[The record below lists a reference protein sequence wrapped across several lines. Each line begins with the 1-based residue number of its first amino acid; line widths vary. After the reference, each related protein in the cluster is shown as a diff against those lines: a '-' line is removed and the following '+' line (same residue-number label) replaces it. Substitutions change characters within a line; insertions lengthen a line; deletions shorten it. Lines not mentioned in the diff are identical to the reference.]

1 MLYLVTGTPGSGKT
15 QKTLKE
21 VTKNAHFQKRDVYY
35 WGIPG
40 LSKDLGWTELEE
52 AEKWDEIVPDGAVLI
67 IDEAHT
73 IFPRL
78 KVGNDKPPHFIPLST
93 HRHRGLDIFIITQ
106 YPNDLD
112 IYVRGRVG
120 WHWHLKR
127 KMGVEASVVH
137 IANEAFYPG
146 DKDAMAK
153 CETEVYKFDKDVW
166 KLYDSATVHNV
177 QRRFPK
183 KLLWV
188 PVLFLVGGGLAYT
201 AYANLQTM
209 TDEPIEETP
218 SSNQKPLTILEPS
231 EQKSQALR
239 SDTVSYLSQYVP
251 RVEGQPWTAPRYD
264 DLNKPVSVP
273 KPAGCIHN
281 RKTNV
286 CRCITQQGTPLAVKR
301 SFCLAWM
308 DNTQRFFDDTVSD
321 DEYASVPT
329 RDKNFEGS

>member
-21 VTKNAHFQKRDVYY
+21 VTQNAHFQKRDVYY

-40 LSKDLGWTELEE
+40 LSKDLGWTELEN
-52 AEKWDEIVPDGAVLI
+52 AEEWDSAVPDGSVLI

-78 KVGNDKPPHFIPLST
+78 KVGNDKPPHYIPLST

-146 DKDAMAK
+146 DKDAMSK
-153 CETEVYKFDKDVW
+153 CETEVYKFDKKVW
-166 KLYDSATVHNV
+166 ELYDSATVHNV
-177 QRRFPK
+177 QKRFPK
-183 KLLWV
+183 KLLWA
-188 PVLFLVGGGLAYT
+188 PVLIIFGVFIAYT
-201 AYANLQTM
+201 AFANLKGM
-209 TDEPIEETP
+209 TSDEEQPQIAKSSGTP
-218 SSNQKPLTILEPS
+218 KQSTLTILDPES
-231 EQKSQALR
+231 TQIA
-239 SDTVSYLSQYVP
+239 YLQQYVP
-251 RVEGQPWTAPRYD
+251 RVPGQPWTAPRYD
-264 DLNKPVSVP
+264 GLNKPVSVP
-273 KPAGCIHN
+273 KPAGCIRN
-281 RKTNV
+281 ITKNT
-286 CRCITQQGTPLAVKR
+286 CRCISQQGTPLDVKR

-308 DNTQRFFDDTVSD
+308 AGDRMFDDTTSD
-321 DEYASVPT
+321 LEYSYGKQS
-329 RDKNFEGS
+329 KNFEDSDD